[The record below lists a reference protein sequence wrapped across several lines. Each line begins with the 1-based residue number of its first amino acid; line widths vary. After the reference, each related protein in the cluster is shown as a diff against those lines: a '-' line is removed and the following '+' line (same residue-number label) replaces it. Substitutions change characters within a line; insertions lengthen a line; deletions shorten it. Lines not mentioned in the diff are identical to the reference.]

1 MCVCTRTCAYTG
13 VCVCVCVAPDV
24 TKSYTIIGSA
34 HAQDLKRLLFDSSV
48 PQTIF
53 LPDPG
58 GGSFPV
64 AV

>member
-1 MCVCTRTCAYTG
+1 MYIHYTH
-13 VCVCVCVAPDV
+13 VL
-24 TKSYTIIGSA
+24 
-34 HAQDLKRLLFDSSV
+34 QDLKRLLFDSSV

-53 LPDPG
+53 LPDLG

>member
-1 MCVCTRTCAYTG
+1 MLLQFTG
-13 VCVCVCVAPDV
+13 SVSLGIANIHIVL
-24 TKSYTIIGSA
+24 SSRLGSA